1 MRIKK
6 FFKVFFISTLSL
18 LLLLVT
24 TAIVITSFY
33 ETEVIQ
39 FVKIQLN
46 KQLKSEISIKEVNL
60 SLFKKFPYAT
70 LEFTD
75 VSAKSVAIEG
85 KEKTPEEWAKPL
97 LKAHKVYLQ
106 FNIFNII
113 NKKYIIKKIAI
124 EQGESNII
132 ISPSGSE
139 NFHFWRNS
147 KGGNTDDFKIQL
159 TNVALNNMQIV
170 YSDLSSDIK
179 VDIMAQRLIAA
190 GNFSEKEY
198 ELALNGDMYITT
210 VSNGKNTFVKEKKI
224 NSDILLQV
232 TNNKKFK
239 FLKSTVQVADLNIS
253 LNGTIENV
261 DSTNTALDIVLKGD
275 DMNIQSVLS
284 LLPKEY
290 KKYSESYEST
300 GNFTVEASIKGN
312 VNKTED
318 PTVNALFQIQ
328 NGKVTEKESGISLT
342 EVNLKGIFDNGDSRS
357 LKSSSIKLETF
368 TANLKGG
375 NLSGNVLIRNFKN
388 PSIELQTKANLA
400 LAELKDFI
408 KIDTLQNLQGNA
420 EATINF
426 KGNFDA
432 NIGFT
437 SEDYRKAQTS
447 GTIILHDVNFV
458 FKNSPHEFKNVN
470 GNLLINNND
479 IAINN
484 LQGKII
490 DSDFVLNGFL
500 RNVLSYL
507 LVEGERLS
515 IDATLKSKNINL
527 TQLLASNSKSDD
539 TSFVFKLSEKVDFN
553 LNTNIE
559 ELEFQKFVATNITGI
574 MILQNKK
581 LAFNPVHFTTMSGDV
596 DAKGI
601 IDATKER
608 TFDVIC
614 DATLRHINITQ
625 LFYQFENFG
634 QQTLTD
640 QNVKGYLTSS
650 IQFSSQWKST
660 LQVDE
665 SKIKA
670 KADIS
675 IDNGEL
681 NDFEP
686 MLNLSR
692 YIAVE
697 ELKNIKFSTLKNQ
710 IEIKNKI
717 ITIPKMEIK
726 SSALDVYCF
735 GTHTFDNIVDYHF
748 KLALNDL
755 LAKKAKRSKKENDE
769 FGVIEDDGLGR
780 TSLFITMKGPLED
793 PTISYDKTGLKQNIK
808 ENVIEEKQNIK
819 SILHDEFGWF
829 KKDTTLVRK
838 KKKENG
844 KFEIELENESPKQNK
859 EEKLKEKE
867 LPKVKAKEKEPDD
880 TKKIQLLKKG
890 KEKKK
895 EKEETS
901 DDFN

>member
-1 MRIKK
+1 M
-6 FFKVFFISTLSL
+6 
-18 LLLLVT
+18 
-24 TAIVITSFY
+24 
-33 ETEVIQ
+33 
-39 FVKIQLN
+39 
-46 KQLKSEISIKEVNL
+46 
-60 SLFKKFPYAT
+60 
-70 LEFTD
+70 
-75 VSAKSVAIEG
+75 
-85 KEKTPEEWAKPL
+85 
-97 LKAHKVYLQ
+97 
-106 FNIFNII
+106 
-113 NKKYIIKKIAI
+113 
-124 EQGESNII
+124 
-132 ISPSGSE
+132 
-139 NFHFWRNS
+139 
-147 KGGNTDDFKIQL
+147 
-159 TNVALNNMQIV
+159 
-170 YSDLSSDIK
+170 
-179 VDIMAQRLIAA
+179 
-190 GNFSEKEY
+190 
-198 ELALNGDMYITT
+198 
-210 VSNGKNTFVKEKKI
+210 
-224 NSDILLQV
+224 
-232 TNNKKFK
+232 
-239 FLKSTVQVADLNIS
+239 
-253 LNGTIENV
+253 
-261 DSTNTALDIVLKGD
+261 
-275 DMNIQSVLS
+275 
-284 LLPKEY
+284 
-290 KKYSESYEST
+290 
-300 GNFTVEASIKGN
+300 
-312 VNKTED
+312 
-318 PTVNALFQIQ
+318 
-328 NGKVTEKESGISLT
+328 
-342 EVNLKGIFDNGDSRS
+342 
-357 LKSSSIKLETF
+357 
-368 TANLKGG
+368 
-375 NLSGNVLIRNFKN
+375 
-388 PSIELQTKANLA
+388 
-400 LAELKDFI
+400 
-408 KIDTLQNLQGNA
+408 
-420 EATINF
+420 
-426 KGNFDA
+426 
-432 NIGFT
+432 
-437 SEDYRKAQTS
+437 
-447 GTIILHDVNFV
+447 VNFV

-515 IDATLKSKNINL
+515 IDATLKSKKINL

-726 SSALDVYCF
+726 
-735 GTHTFDNIVDYHF
+735 
-748 KLALNDL
+748 
-755 LAKKAKRSKKENDE
+755 
-769 FGVIEDDGLGR
+769 
-780 TSLFITMKGPLED
+780 
-793 PTISYDKTGLKQNIK
+793 
-808 ENVIEEKQNIK
+808 
-819 SILHDEFGWF
+819 
-829 KKDTTLVRK
+829 
-838 KKKENG
+838 
-844 KFEIELENESPKQNK
+844 
-859 EEKLKEKE
+859 
-867 LPKVKAKEKEPDD
+867 
-880 TKKIQLLKKG
+880 
-890 KEKKK
+890 
-895 EKEETS
+895 
-901 DDFN
+901 